1 MKKVI
6 VSLIVLIIMVLTV
19 VLLFRPQS
27 KIKKK
32 DNNKIQ
38 VITTVFPLYDFI
50 KNVGGDKVE
59 VSMLIPSGVDVHDYD
74 PSPQDIISIEESDLF
89 IYMGED
95 IEFWANTLT
104 SGIDNQD
111 KIVSVTDNIELIERE
126 KFEEKYGL
134 EEDEEEEEH
143 EHEHNHSEKYDTHIW
158 LDPTKSVEIVRNVE
172 ETLCKID
179 PDNSSYY
186 RDNSEK
192 YIKELELLDNDINKV
207 VSESKKSKIA
217 FGGPFAY
224 AYFIERYNL
233 DFISAYDS
241 CGENGE
247 PSVFKVK
254 EVIEYMKENDIKVI
268 FNKELSAGNIAKTIA
283 METDSEILEFNS
295 VHTVTDEELKDEV
308 SYISIMRKNLENLKR
323 ALK

>member
-89 IYMGED
+89 IYLGED